1 MQYSLAVVSVP
12 ISATVIGAYLERTQQ
27 ALIHAHHSSCIVK
40 FPAIVGC
47 TEQRDQLAL
56 REELVS
62 VLNDLMGT
70 ADKVHIVFLQE
81 ARYDVRAEGEG
92 DTAVVFAPSSD
103 VFVGIG
109 PQQIAEKTA
118 VGNL

>member
-1 MQYSLAVVSVP
+1 V
-12 ISATVIGAYLERTQQ
+12 GA
-27 ALIHAHHSSCIVK
+27 
-40 FPAIVGC
+40 
-47 TEQRDQLAL
+47 
-56 REELVS
+56 
-62 VLNDLMGT
+62 

-92 DTAVVFAPSSD
+92 DTAVIFTPSSD

-118 VGNL
+118 IGNL